1 MADFKSS
8 FMGGYKKKDVDEY
21 IEKLEKENEKLKE
34 DAKSSHQK
42 VSKAAKLQDEYKKLK
57 AKVSELKNQ

>member
-21 IEKLEKENEKLKE
+21 IQKLEKENENLKGI
-34 DAKSSHQK
+34 AKANQQK
-42 VSKAAKLQDEYKKLK
+42 IAKALKLQKRSTKI
-57 AKVSELKNQ
+57 